1 MEEELAMGWSMD
13 RQGIRTLFDRVTG
26 RLKQFELSGP
36 RRERVSL
43 DTYSDELAAR
53 DAEFRQEARYGKWSD
68 PGPPSHG
75 LRCNDFRVLDFSK
88 SRSNDLSTSVPE
100 YGFPDLKPGDRRCLC
115 AAGWQEALKANQA
128 PRVVLRA
135 TRESGC
141 SRDVG
146 IWIWHQSRA
155 ARRSL
160 KQLVKLRV

>member
-75 LRCNDFRVLDFSK
+75 LRCNDFRVS
-88 SRSNDLSTSVPE
+88 
-100 YGFPDLKPGDRRCLC
+100 
-115 AAGWQEALKANQA
+115 
-128 PRVVLRA
+128 
-135 TRESGC
+135 
-141 SRDVG
+141 
-146 IWIWHQSRA
+146 
-155 ARRSL
+155 
-160 KQLVKLRV
+160 